1 MGIGIPEIVVIIML
15 INILTL
21 PFWIFAIIDVLR
33 GNFEGNDKVVWLLV
47 VILLY
52 TLGVVL
58 YFFIGRN
65 RKIKVPQDLV

>member
-1 MGIGIPEIVVIIML
+1 MGIGIPEIAVIIML

-21 PFWIFAIIDVLR
+21 AFWIFAIIDVLSC
-33 GNFEGNDKVVWLLV
+33 NFEGNDKVVWLLV